1 MVRTGIRTHG
11 PYYLLQNSIH
21 KRNVVEDQPQ
31 KLSPLLNLKPHLKPQ
46 HSPTLQIHRCLP
58 RMWSLEVKWRICHLM
73 CTLGV
78 QYITCR
84 CCRSYSPRLLTAFVL
99 AQNPPLKQLLRQR
112 RSSVRDSKPLSSQE
126 PPWPSHCSSDRARR
140 GALATNGPS

>member
-46 HSPTLQIHRCLP
+46 HSPTLQTHRCLP
-58 RMWSLEVKWRICHLM
+58 RMWSLEVKWRIYNSM
-73 CTLGV
+73 CTTWSAEHHMPLLQIVFAPAPYRLRPG
-78 QYITCR
+78 
-84 CCRSYSPRLLTAFVL
+84 SKSPTKAAALSAAFIGERLQTLVFPRTPVAVSL
-99 AQNPPLKQLLRQR
+99 
-112 RSSVRDSKPLSSQE
+112 
-126 PPWPSHCSSDRARR
+126 
-140 GALATNGPS
+140 